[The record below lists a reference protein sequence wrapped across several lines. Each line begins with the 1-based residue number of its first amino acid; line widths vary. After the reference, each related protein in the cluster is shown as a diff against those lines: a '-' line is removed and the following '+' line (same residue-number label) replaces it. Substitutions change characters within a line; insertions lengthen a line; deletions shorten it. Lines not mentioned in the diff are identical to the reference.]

1 MTDEKFR
8 RLVNLY
14 LDREI
19 TPEDLQ
25 ALQVEISSTSERLDT
40 FREYIRLRAAEQT
53 LFREATEEGAPLSR
67 TRVPFDPVINE
78 RDQKR
83 RFVMQLAGACAVIV
97 LALAFVVYGAWP
109 EDSPVENVPED
120 RLDALIA
127 VGSPPEDPPT
137 ETDESFA
144 ETADGDSV
152 VISLMVAGRDE
163 PQKFR
168 LPLSVA
174 QGLRSQSTPNSGNS
188 PYAGKVIEIVLPED
202 PAQIGTH
209 SDWVNL
215 RQTAPLLIGEGHD
228 SAPLPADES
237 ASLLDE

>member
-25 ALQVEISSTSERLDT
+25 VLQVEISSTPERLDT

-97 LALAFVVYGAWP
+97 VALAFVVYGAWP
-109 EDSPVENVPED
+109 TDSAVDHFPED
-120 RLDALIA
+120 RLDALLG
-127 VGSPPEDPPT
+127 VDSPPQEPPGAS
-137 ETDESFA
+137 DESLP
-144 ETADGDSV
+144 ETSVGDSV
-152 VISLMVAGRDE
+152 VISLMVAGREE

-174 QGLRSQSTPNSGNS
+174 QGLQGQSTPNIGNS
-188 PYAGKVIEIVLPED
+188 PYAGKVIEIFLPED
-202 PAQIGTH
+202 PAQIGSD

-215 RQTAPLLIGEGHD
+215 RQAAPLLNGEGHD
-228 SAPLPADES
+228 SVPLPDES
-237 ASLLDE
+237 ASLLDY